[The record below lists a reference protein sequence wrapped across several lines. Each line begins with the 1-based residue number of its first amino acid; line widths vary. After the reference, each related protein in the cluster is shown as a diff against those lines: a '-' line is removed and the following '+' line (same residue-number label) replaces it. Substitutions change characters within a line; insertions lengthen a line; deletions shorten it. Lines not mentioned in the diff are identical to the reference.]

1 MLSKNNTYLKKKK
14 IANQVQRFGLRKL
27 SIGTVSVLLGTLLFM
42 GNSQASADTTTD
54 TTSTGTEAKTASAT
68 TDLNTSQVALSSTG
82 SQVAASESAATAS
95 QATSSSTTATS
106 QAATNSATAASD
118 TTTDTVKTSTPAM
131 STAAQS
137 ETAATATATPTAK
150 TNASI
155 TTAEASAATTANS
168 QTTSDDA
175 ISAEGKITDEGKTKG
190 LTDNDVT
197 PGMSDANGAS
207 LVADNSNIPDGY
219 KADPTDGRYT
229 FGIVSLGGDFDKWGV
244 TDSSKFKTY
253 NGENNTH
260 YYIRFSTSKNA
271 TNGIYD
277 DTVYVQVVDATTD
290 TVKWERALTPN
301 SGAVKVNNGVD
312 GFELTS
318 LVNNVT
324 QYYEI
329 TYTNT
334 KVGTAS
340 TSRISID
347 PHNGS
352 LTALNIYSNGK
363 TTSGATPGTYTSV
376 TYPAAATIKTEYIA
390 KDAAGKETTLATY
403 EETGREGYNYTA
415 SNSRVIKGYDL
426 ISSPSATTGILGK
439 TYHVGDVYVSGK
451 LELSDQLQLARVYVV
466 TSDDGY
472 ARVELR
478 VALKEDANGN
488 AITINSI
495 DDSSIWKTIFST
507 DSLAPGASA
516 SNGNNGSGTSW
527 YINSTN
533 GTKYITDAGFT
544 EEQLAGYKKHLTVI
558 DLGNGLYAGQEP
570 IKYYY
575 APQGQVRINYVTS
588 DGTAIQA
595 PTAAYENSGKNTTY
609 NVSGSEYRPTTITV
623 NGKTY
628 RYVKTDKSLGK
639 AGTTTINGFTY
650 NTTPS
655 DATGTI
661 NSNTVNDVYFVYE
674 QVTYHTEADTPKT
687 VTRTIEYYDSVTGEP
702 IPSNLES
709 TVTQKA
715 TLTRDKI
722 YDDQNNFIGYGTVS
736 ADGSSYTIDDSWKAD
751 AQTWTQQDSANLSD
765 YGYTAPDRASVAA
778 VTVDGSTTNVT
789 EKVYYGHQTTP
800 VTPNNPGTPG
810 QPINP
815 KGDVTYPNGVA
826 RDDLNTTVKRTINYV
841 DEDGNKVNGAP
852 DGTSSYVQTAE
863 FTRTAIVDKVTGKI
877 LGYDTDNDGKVDTEN
892 ANRAWTPIEKTL
904 DAVKSADPS
913 SVGYDNV
920 DTANVSSLVVTPG
933 EGDTT
938 VTVKYSKNQTYHTDV
953 ETKNVTRTIEY
964 YDSVTGEAIPTN
976 LEATVTQTATLKRN
990 KIYDDQN
997 NFIGYGTVSADGSSY
1012 TIDDSWKAGA
1022 QTWTQQDSADLSDY
1036 GYTAPDRAS
1045 VAAVTVDGNTT
1056 NVTEKVYYGHQT
1068 TPVTPTNPGTPGQ
1081 PINPKGDVTY
1091 PNGVAKDDL
1100 TDTVTRTINYVD
1112 AQGNPVKGGPNGE
1125 ETITQTVT
1133 FERTAIVDKVTGE
1146 ILGYDT
1152 DNDGKVDTESGDRAW
1167 SPLHG
1172 EFDEVESKTP
1182 AEVGFDH
1189 VDREKVNVY
1198 GVEPGDS
1205 DIVEQ
1210 VVYSNDPML
1219 VAGTIQYVDDT
1230 TSVLLD
1236 EDALPEGEVG
1246 SKINYTTAAE
1256 IKKYENQGYELVSS
1270 DFTDGT
1276 QTYAKEGNDFVVH
1289 LKHATKTITPNDP
1302 NQVTPGQPI
1311 NPNDPNSPVYPTDV
1325 DRKNLVKDATQT
1337 IHYVGAGDDT
1347 PADDPKVQK
1356 DAFTRTVTIDK
1367 VTGKVFST
1375 SDWEG
1380 TKTFDTVDTPVV
1392 DGYHADKKVA
1402 GGLTATPDNPNV
1414 EETVTY
1420 TPNGKLIPVDENGT
1434 PIPGTDTPTY
1444 TTDPDDPTKVLNPT
1458 VPSVDGWKP
1467 KDNQPGDS
1475 ITPADP
1481 GKDTKV
1487 PYVQV
1492 VSGTIKYVDDTTN
1505 ATLDQAPLPE
1515 GEVGTKINY
1524 TTADKIKN
1532 YQDLGYELVSN
1543 DFTDGSQVYE
1553 KTGNDFIVHL
1563 KHATKT
1569 ITPEDPATP
1578 GDPINPKGNAEY
1590 PNGVAKDDLTE
1601 TVKRMINYVDD
1612 QGKPVNGSPDGTSSY
1627 VQTVTFKRTAVVD
1640 KVTGKLLGYDTNND
1654 GQVDTTD
1661 AERAWSPARDEFAEV
1676 ASKTPAEVGFTH
1688 VDRPT
1693 VASHVVLPGDQD
1705 ATVTVVYSKDS
1716 LAVAGTIQYIDDT
1729 TGALLDEK
1737 ALPEGEVG
1745 AKINYTTADKIKN
1758 YQDLG
1763 YELVSNN
1770 FSDGTQTYAKAGN
1783 DFVVHLKHATK
1794 TITPED
1800 PATPGQ
1806 PINPK
1811 GNAEYPNG
1819 VAKDDLTDTVTR
1831 TINYVDADGNP
1842 VKGGPNGETTIKQ
1855 TVTFKRAAV
1864 INKVTGQLLGYDT
1877 NNDGQVDTTDA
1888 ERAWSPMHGEFDEV
1902 ESKTPAE
1909 VGYLHVDRPEV
1920 NVYGVVPGDQ
1930 DIVEKVVYSNDP
1942 MVVAGTI
1949 QYIDDTT
1956 GVLLD
1961 EDVLPEGEV
1970 GTKISYTTADKI
1982 KNYENK
1988 GYELVSN
1995 NFTDGA
2001 QTYSKDGNDFV
2012 VHLKHKTQTITPN
2025 DPDLVTPG
2033 EPINPNDPNSPVYP
2047 PATARENLIKA
2058 ATQTIHYVGAGDQ
2071 TPADKVQTKEDAFT
2085 RTVTID
2091 KVTGKVL
2098 STSDWQGSETF
2109 GTENTPVVDGYHADK
2124 KTAGGLTATVADPNV
2139 EETVTYTPNAKIVP
2153 VDPNGNPIPGA
2164 DTPTYPTDPTD
2175 PTKVVPNE
2183 PIPDVPGY
2191 TPVDPSPITPTDPG
2205 KDTPVPYTQN
2215 QYGLTEQFVD
2225 EDGNELSPSVSKGS
2239 SYKHGDAFDVTGDAK
2254 VINGYV
2260 LVKQENTKG
2269 TFGNG
2274 DETAKFIY
2282 KKFGRI
2288 IPVDP
2293 NGNPIPGADTPI
2305 YQNDPNDPSKVVPNE
2320 LTPTVPGYTPS
2331 TPSVTPADPTKDT
2344 PVPYT
2349 KSETPTTPDTQSTP
2363 TTPTTPSTPTMP
2375 SEPAQPQTPVSPSGQ
2390 GQATPTSAKT
2400 EAAKAATLPQT
2411 GNNQNET
2418 AAAAGLGL
2426 AGLSSLLAL
2435 FGTHKKRRE
2444 D

>member
-14 IANQVQRFGLRKL
+14 IANQAQRFGLRKL

-68 TDLNTSQVALSSTG
+68 TDLNASQVALSSTG
-82 SQVAASESAATAS
+82 SQAAASESAATAS

-118 TTTDTVKTSTPAM
+118 TTTDTTKTSTPAT

-137 ETAATATATPTAK
+137 KTAVKATATTTPTAE

-155 TTAEASAATTANS
+155 TTIEASAATTANS
-168 QTTSDDA
+168 QATSDDA
-175 ISAEGKITDEGKTKG
+175 VSAEGKITDEGKTKG
-190 LTDNDVT
+190 LTDNDVA
-197 PGMSDANGAS
+197 PGMSNANGAS
-207 LVADNSNIPDGY
+207 LVLDNSSQIPSGY
-219 KADPTDGRYT
+219 KADPTEGRYT
-229 FGIVSLGGDFDKWGV
+229 FGIVSLGGDFNPG
-244 TDSSKFKTY
+244 TSKAGGKDIDNTTY
-253 NGENNTH
+253 NGENGKQ
-260 YYIRFSTSKNA
+260 YYFRFSTKAAASDGK
-271 TNGIYD
+271 YD
-277 DTVYVQVVDATTD
+277 DSTVYAQVVDASNNSVVWSD
-290 TVKWERALTPN
+290 TLTPQADIDKIL
-301 SGAVKVNNGVD
+301 SRFKLSYTTSTVNG
-312 GFELTS
+312 LMTA
-318 LVNNVT
+318 LVNLTNSIGT
-324 QYYEI
+324 QYS
-329 TYTNT
+329 
-334 KVGTAS
+334 KVIYSAAGDNSMGSTVHVTLPIAS
-340 TSRISID
+340 TI
-347 PHNGS
+347 
-352 LTALNIYSNGK
+352 T
-363 TTSGATPGTYTSV
+363 
-376 TYPAAATIKTEYIA
+376 TEYIA
-390 KDAAGKETTLATY
+390 KDASGAETELATY
-403 EETGREGYNYTA
+403 EETGRQGYTYTA
-415 SNSRVIKGYDL
+415 SGVRSFVGYDL
-426 ISSPSATTGILGK
+426 IGSPSSAVGTLSRSP
-439 TYHVGDVYVSGK
+439 YNVGDV
-451 LELSDQLQLARVYVV
+451 LERAQAQISDKYKIASVYVI
-466 TSDDGY
+466 TKADGTAKMEMKIASVDASSNDY
-472 ARVELR
+472 ADESVWHTFLTTGE
-478 VALKEDANGN
+478 
-488 AITINSI
+488 
-495 DDSSIWKTIFST
+495 
-507 DSLAPGASA
+507 LAPGEVATD
-516 SNGNNGSGTSW
+516 GNYDVTSGDITYKNGSFLL
-527 YINSTN
+527 YDSTYQPI
-533 GTKYITDAGFT
+533 GVKYLTAIGISSDDLTREKLGKYKGYMTVFGLNNR
-544 EEQLAGYKKHLTVI
+544 LAK
-558 DLGNGLYAGQEP
+558 GQEP
-570 IKYYY
+570 VKYYY
-575 APQGQVRINYVTS
+575 APQGQVRINYITN
-588 DGTAIQA
+588 DGTVIQA
-595 PTAAYENSGKNTTY
+595 PVTAYENSSNNTTY
-609 NVSGSEYRPTTITV
+609 NVSSSTYKPETITV

-628 RYVKTDKSLGK
+628 RYVKSDKSKGNT
-639 AGTTTINGFTY
+639 GTTEVNGYTY
-650 NTTPS
+650 NVTPS
-655 DATGTI
+655 DETGRI

-674 QVTYHTEADTPKT
+674 QITYHTEADTPKT

-702 IPSNLES
+702 IPTNLES
-709 TVTQKA
+709 
-715 TLTRDKI
+715 
-722 YDDQNNFIGYGTVS
+722 
-736 ADGSSYTIDDSWKAD
+736 
-751 AQTWTQQDSANLSD
+751 
-765 YGYTAPDRASVAA
+765 
-778 VTVDGSTTNVT
+778 
-789 EKVYYGHQTTP
+789 
-800 VTPNNPGTPG
+800 
-810 QPINP
+810 
-815 KGDVTYPNGVA
+815 
-826 RDDLNTTVKRTINYV
+826 
-841 DEDGNKVNGAP
+841 
-852 DGTSSYVQTAE
+852 
-863 FTRTAIVDKVTGKI
+863 
-877 LGYDTDNDGKVDTEN
+877 
-892 ANRAWTPIEKTL
+892 
-904 DAVKSADPS
+904 
-913 SVGYDNV
+913 
-920 DTANVSSLVVTPG
+920 
-933 EGDTT
+933 
-938 VTVKYSKNQTYHTDV
+938 
-953 ETKNVTRTIEY
+953 
-964 YDSVTGEAIPTN
+964 
-976 LEATVTQTATLKRN
+976 TVTQTATLKRN

-997 NFIGYGTVSADGSSY
+997 NFIGYGTISADGSSY
-1012 TIDDSWKAGA
+1012 TIDDSWKADA

-1045 VAAVTVDGNTT
+1045 VAAVTVDGNTADAQT
-1056 NVTEKVYYGHQT
+1056 WTQQDSADLSDYGYTAPARVSVAAVTVDGNTANVTEKVYYGHQT
-1068 TPVTPTNPGTPGQ
+1068 TPVTPTNPGTPGK
-1081 PINPKGDVTY
+1081 PINPKGDVNY
-1091 PNGVAKDDL
+1091 PNDVAKDDL
-1100 TDTVTRTINYVD
+1100 TDTVTRTINYID
-1112 AQGNPVKGGPNGE
+1112 AKGNPVKGGPNGE

-1133 FERTAIVDKVTGE
+1133 FERTAIVDKVTGK

-1152 DNDGKVDTESGDRAW
+1152 NNDGKVDTENADRAW
-1167 SPLHG
+1167 TPLST
-1172 EFDEVESKTP
+1172 EFSEVKSTDPKSL
-1182 AEVGFDH
+1182 GFDN
-1189 VDREKVNVY
+1189 VDKSTISTVTIV
-1198 GVEPGDS
+1198 PGQADLK
-1205 DIVEQ
+1205 ET
-1210 VVYSNDPML
+1210 VVYSNNP
-1219 VAGTIQYVDDT
+1219 VVVSGTITYIDDT
-1230 TSVLLD
+1230 TGVTLD

-1246 SKINYTTAAE
+1246 SKINYTTANK
-1256 IKKYENQGYELVSS
+1256 IKGYEDQGYELVAN
-1270 DFTDGT
+1270 DFTDGSQVYEKT
-1276 QTYAKEGNDFVVH
+1276 GNDFIVH
-1289 LKHATKTITPNDP
+1289 LKHATKTITPEDP
-1302 NQVTPGQPI
+1302 ATPGQPI
-1311 NPNDPNSPVYPTDV
+1311 NPNDPNSPVYPTEA

-1337 IHYVGAGDDT
+1337 IHYVGAGDKT
-1347 PADDPKVQK
+1347 PADKPQTQK

-1434 PIPGTDTPTY
+1434 PIPGADTPTY

-1458 VPSVDGWKP
+1458 VPSIDGWKP

-1475 ITPADP
+1475 ITPNGP
-1481 GKDTKV
+1481 GEDTKV

-1505 ATLDQAPLPE
+1505 ATLDQGTLPA

-1553 KTGNDFIVHL
+1553 KVGNDFVVHL

-1569 ITPEDPATP
+1569 IMPEDPATP
-1578 GDPINPKGNAEY
+1578 GQPINPKGNAEY

-1601 TVKRMINYVDD
+1601 TVKRTINYVDA
-1612 QGKPVNGSPDGTSSY
+1612 QGKPVNGSPDGASSY
-1627 VQTVTFKRTAVVD
+1627 VQTVTFKRTAVID

-1676 ASKTPAEVGFTH
+1676 VSKTPAEVGFTH

-1770 FSDGTQTYAKAGN
+1770 FSDGTQTYAKDGN

-1819 VAKDDLTDTVTR
+1819 VAKDDLSDTVTR

-1855 TVTFKRAAV
+1855 TVTFKRTV
-1864 INKVTGQLLGYDT
+1864 IIDKVTGQLLGYDT

-1888 ERAWSPMHGEFDEV
+1888 GRAWSPLHGEFDEV

-1909 VGYLHVDRPEV
+1909 VGYLHVDRPKV
-1920 NVYGVVPGDQ
+1920 NAYGVVPGDQ

-1961 EDVLPEGEV
+1961 EDALPEGEV

-2282 KKFGRI
+2282 KKLGRI

-2320 LTPTVPGYTPS
+2320 PTPTVPGYTPS

-2349 KSETPTTPDTQSTP
+2349 KNETPTNPSEP
-2363 TTPTTPSTPTMP
+2363 TTPANQQAASSA
-2375 SEPAQPQTPVSPSGQ
+2375 SEDKS
-2390 GQATPTSAKT
+2390 
-2400 EAAKAATLPQT
+2400 ATLPQT
-2411 GNNQNET
+2411 GNDQNET

-2435 FGTHKKRRE
+2435 FGTRKKRHE

>member
-1 MLSKNNTYLKKKK
+1 MFNLNFTICLSKNNTYLKKKK
-14 IANQVQRFGLRKL
+14 IANQAQRFGLRKL

-42 GNSQASADTTTD
+42 GNSQVSADTTTD

-68 TDLNTSQVALSSTG
+68 TDLNASQVALSSTG
-82 SQVAASESAATAS
+82 SQAAASESAATAS

-118 TTTDTVKTSTPAM
+118 TTTDTTKTSTPAT

-137 ETAATATATPTAK
+137 KTAVKATVTATPTAE

-155 TTAEASAATTANS
+155 TTIEASAATTANS
-168 QTTSDDA
+168 QATSDDA
-175 ISAEGKITDEGKTKG
+175 VSAEGKITDEGKTKG
-190 LTDNDVT
+190 LTDNDVA
-197 PGMSDANGAS
+197 PGMSNANGAS
-207 LVADNSNIPDGY
+207 LVLDNSSQIPSGY
-219 KADPTDGRYT
+219 KADPTEGRYT
-229 FGIVSLGGDFDKWGV
+229 FGIVSLGGDFNPG
-244 TDSSKFKTY
+244 TSKAGGKDIDNTTY
-253 NGENNTH
+253 NGENGKQ
-260 YYIRFSTSKNA
+260 YYFRFSTKAAASDGK
-271 TNGIYD
+271 YD
-277 DTVYVQVVDATTD
+277 DSTVYAQVVDASNNSVVWSD
-290 TVKWERALTPN
+290 TLTPQADIDKIL
-301 SGAVKVNNGVD
+301 SRFKLSYTTSTVNG
-312 GFELTS
+312 LTTA
-318 LVNNVT
+318 LVNLTNSIGT
-324 QYYEI
+324 QYS
-329 TYTNT
+329 
-334 KVGTAS
+334 KVIYSAAGDNSMGSTVHVTLPIAS
-340 TSRISID
+340 TI
-347 PHNGS
+347 
-352 LTALNIYSNGK
+352 T
-363 TTSGATPGTYTSV
+363 
-376 TYPAAATIKTEYIA
+376 TEYIA
-390 KDAAGKETTLATY
+390 KDASGAETELATY
-403 EETGREGYNYTA
+403 EETGRQGYTYTA
-415 SNSRVIKGYDL
+415 SGVRSFVGYDL
-426 ISSPSATTGILGK
+426 IGSPSSAVGTLSRSP
-439 TYHVGDVYVSGK
+439 YNVGDV
-451 LELSDQLQLARVYVV
+451 LERAQAQISDKYKIASVYVI
-466 TSDDGY
+466 TKADGTAKMEMKIASVDASSNDY
-472 ARVELR
+472 ADESVWHTFLTTGE
-478 VALKEDANGN
+478 
-488 AITINSI
+488 
-495 DDSSIWKTIFST
+495 
-507 DSLAPGASA
+507 LAPGEVATD
-516 SNGNNGSGTSW
+516 GNYDVTSGDITYKNGSFLL
-527 YINSTN
+527 YDSTYQPI
-533 GTKYITDAGFT
+533 GVKYLTAIGISSDDLTREKLGKYKGYMTVFGLNNR
-544 EEQLAGYKKHLTVI
+544 LAK
-558 DLGNGLYAGQEP
+558 GQEP
-570 IKYYY
+570 VMYYY
-575 APQGQVRINYVTS
+575 APQGQVRVNYITN
-588 DGTAIQA
+588 DGTVIQA
-595 PTAAYENSGKNTTY
+595 PVTAYENSSNNTTY
-609 NVSGSEYRPTTITV
+609 NVSGSTYKPETITV

-628 RYVKTDKSLGK
+628 RYVKSDKSKGNT
-639 AGTTTINGFTY
+639 GTTEVNGYTY
-650 NTTPS
+650 NVTPS
-655 DATGTI
+655 DETGRI

-674 QVTYHTEADTPKT
+674 QITYHTEADTPKT

-702 IPSNLES
+702 IPTNLES
-709 TVTQKA
+709 
-715 TLTRDKI
+715 
-722 YDDQNNFIGYGTVS
+722 
-736 ADGSSYTIDDSWKAD
+736 
-751 AQTWTQQDSANLSD
+751 
-765 YGYTAPDRASVAA
+765 
-778 VTVDGSTTNVT
+778 
-789 EKVYYGHQTTP
+789 
-800 VTPNNPGTPG
+800 
-810 QPINP
+810 
-815 KGDVTYPNGVA
+815 
-826 RDDLNTTVKRTINYV
+826 
-841 DEDGNKVNGAP
+841 
-852 DGTSSYVQTAE
+852 
-863 FTRTAIVDKVTGKI
+863 
-877 LGYDTDNDGKVDTEN
+877 
-892 ANRAWTPIEKTL
+892 
-904 DAVKSADPS
+904 
-913 SVGYDNV
+913 
-920 DTANVSSLVVTPG
+920 
-933 EGDTT
+933 
-938 VTVKYSKNQTYHTDV
+938 
-953 ETKNVTRTIEY
+953 
-964 YDSVTGEAIPTN
+964 
-976 LEATVTQTATLKRN
+976 TVTQTATLKRN

-997 NFIGYGTVSADGSSY
+997 NFIGYGTISADGSSY
-1012 TIDDSWKAGA
+1012 TIDDSWKVDA

-1068 TPVTPTNPGTPGQ
+1068 TPVTPTNPGTPGK
-1081 PINPKGDVTY
+1081 PINPKGDVNY
-1091 PNGVAKDDL
+1091 PDGVAKDDL
-1100 TDTVTRTINYVD
+1100 TDTVTRTINYID
-1112 AQGNPVKGGPNGE
+1112 AKGNPVKGGPNGE

-1133 FERTAIVDKVTGE
+1133 FERTAIVDKVTGK

-1152 DNDGKVDTESGDRAW
+1152 NNDGKVDTENADRAW
-1167 SPLHG
+1167 TPLSA
-1172 EFDEVESKTP
+1172 EFSEVKSTDPKSL
-1182 AEVGFDH
+1182 GFDN
-1189 VDREKVNVY
+1189 VDKSTISTVTIV
-1198 GVEPGDS
+1198 PGQADLK
-1205 DIVEQ
+1205 ET
-1210 VVYSNDPML
+1210 VVYSNNP
-1219 VAGTIQYVDDT
+1219 VFVSGKITYIDDT
-1230 TSVLLD
+1230 TGVTLD

-1246 SKINYTTAAE
+1246 SKINYTTANK
-1256 IKKYENQGYELVSS
+1256 IKGYEDQGYELVAN
-1270 DFTDGT
+1270 DFTDGSQVYEKT
-1276 QTYAKEGNDFVVH
+1276 GNDFIVH
-1289 LKHATKTITPNDP
+1289 LKHATKTITPEDP
-1302 NQVTPGQPI
+1302 ATPGQPI
-1311 NPNDPNSPVYPTDV
+1311 NPNDPNSPVYPTEA

-1337 IHYVGAGDDT
+1337 IHYVGAGDKT

-1434 PIPGTDTPTY
+1434 PIPGADTPTY

-1458 VPSVDGWKP
+1458 VPSIDGWKP

-1475 ITPADP
+1475 ITPNGP
-1481 GKDTKV
+1481 GEDTKV

-1505 ATLDQAPLPE
+1505 ATLDQGTLPA

-1553 KTGNDFIVHL
+1553 KVGNDFVVHL

-1601 TVKRMINYVDD
+1601 TVKRTINYVDD
-1612 QGKPVNGSPDGTSSY
+1612 QGKPVNGSPDGASSY
-1627 VQTVTFKRTAVVD
+1627 VQTVTFKRTAVID

-1676 ASKTPAEVGFTH
+1676 VSKTPAEVGFTH

-1864 INKVTGQLLGYDT
+1864 IDKVTGQLLGYDT

-1888 ERAWSPMHGEFDEV
+1888 GRAWSPLHGEFDEV

-1909 VGYLHVDRPEV
+1909 VGYLHVDRPKV

-1995 NFTDGA
+1995 NFTDGT
-2001 QTYSKDGNDFV
+2001 QTYAKAGNDFV
-2012 VHLKHKTQTITPN
+2012 VRLKHKTQTITPN

-2282 KKFGRI
+2282 KKLGRI

-2320 LTPTVPGYTPS
+2320 PTPTVPGYTPS

-2349 KSETPTTPDTQSTP
+2349 KNETPTNPSEP
-2363 TTPTTPSTPTMP
+2363 TTPANPTNP
-2375 SEPAQPQTPVSPSGQ
+2375 SEPTAPG
-2390 GQATPTSAKT
+2390 TPTNPTEPSPAVPGQTTPANQQAASSASEDKS
-2400 EAAKAATLPQT
+2400 ATLPQT
-2411 GNNQNET
+2411 GNDQNET

-2435 FGTHKKRRE
+2435 FGTRKKRHE